1 MGNKLNKP
9 NNSININKPNNFDNL
24 RNCYFSIL
32 DLSFL
37 RHQNIINNNKSNK
50 DICYRKNFK
59 NCKLRKKLRPD
70 IDWKTYLFNFFEK
83 QIRKHHEF
91 YEDII
96 DEIKQEKFGFE
107 SQYLSFMFF
116 IDFENTY
123 NSKNKDY
130 NFKEYMIEDELD
142 YEKQLKSRLSR
153 NSSICYDDVNRA
165 KSIIIIE
172 DIPEE
177 EIDED
182 QKSSKEQ
189 KKKRKKVINLIKLIK
204 SQIEEKNHPIN
215 IVISI
220 FEKHISSLIENLSE
234 EYKGRPKKVIEQLNS
249 TIFTNIQKFAV
260 KIHTAV
266 KLFYSCVV
274 NLECFSEEKDE
285 LINVIMSI
293 LFNTGSLY
301 HKVFS
306 LLNMEYSEE
315 FEDFKNKLVLY
326 KTLKPKDIQIA
337 DKFCLD
343 DNTKKLIDDL
353 KNKNGEKSISLSN
366 NIIFIDDKL
375 EGYEAAINK
384 LLSLPSIR
392 SPYKKMM
399 LIASISTEI
408 TECVNN
414 YWAGMENLLP
424 SPGYLQ
430 VNSDELLKIFIF
442 IVAHTQLS
450 ELYINAKFVKN
461 FTFSLTKSS
470 MIGFYNSTLDAAI
483 NYIQIKLL
491 EDIHDN
497 DSDKIGITEECK
509 KSIIANIRNNSSNNI
524 PATYE
529 NNKLYESIDE
539 DIMELPP
546 KDYSSFK
553 TINAC
558 KTVKNLKKS
567 KNSMIDFFN
576 ESK

>member
-1 MGNKLNKP
+1 MGNK
-9 NNSININKPNNFDNL
+9 SINSLNIKKPNNFDNL
-24 RNCYFSIL
+24 KQSYFSFL
-32 DLSFL
+32 AMSFL
-37 RHQNIINNNKSNK
+37 NHQNATINYKSNK
-50 DICYRKNFK
+50 DICFKKNFK
-59 NCKLRKKLRPD
+59 NCKLRKKIRPN

-83 QIRKHHEF
+83 QIRKSHEF

-107 SQYLSFMFF
+107 NQYLSVIFF
-116 IDFENTY
+116 LDFENTY

-130 NFKEYMIEDELD
+130 NFKEYMKDDELD

-153 NSSICYDDVNRA
+153 NSSIAYDDNIVR
-165 KSIIIIE
+165 SLIIIE
-172 DIPEE
+172 DLPEE
-177 EIDED
+177 EINEE
-182 QKSSKEQ
+182 QNSSNEQ
-189 KKKRKKVINLIKLIK
+189 KKRRKKVINLIKLIK

-220 FEKHISSLIENLSE
+220 FEKHISSLIENLSKVYE
-234 EYKGRPKKVIEQLNS
+234 GQPKTDIEKLNS

-266 KLFYSCVV
+266 KLFYSRVI

-285 LINVIMSI
+285 LINVIMTI
-293 LFNTGSLY
+293 IFNTGSIY
-301 HKVFS
+301 NKIFH
-306 LLNMEYSEE
+306 LLTMQYN
-315 FEDFKNKLVLY
+315 EDINDFRNKLSLF
-326 KTLKPKDIQIA
+326 KDLKPKDIQIE

-343 DNTKKLIDDL
+343 ENTKKLIDEL
-353 KNKNGEKSISLSN
+353 KNKNGEKNLTLSS

-375 EGYEAAINK
+375 EGYETAINK
-384 LLSLPSIR
+384 LLTLPTIK

-408 TECVNN
+408 TECVNS
-414 YWAGMENLLP
+414 YWAGMENMLP
-424 SPGYLQ
+424 SSGYLQ

-442 IVAHTQLS
+442 IVAHSQLS
-450 ELYINAKFVKN
+450 DLFINAKFVQN

-491 EDIHDN
+491 EDIKDN
-497 DSDKIGITEECK
+497 DKIGINEELK
-509 KSIIANIRNNSSNNI
+509 KSIIASLSIRNNTSHNI
-524 PATYE
+524 TTGNQ
-529 NNKLYESIDE
+529 NNKLYDSIDE
-539 DIMELPP
+539 DRDLPK
-546 KDYSSFK
+546 KDYSSLRTFN
-553 TINAC
+553 TC

-576 ESK
+576 ESKY